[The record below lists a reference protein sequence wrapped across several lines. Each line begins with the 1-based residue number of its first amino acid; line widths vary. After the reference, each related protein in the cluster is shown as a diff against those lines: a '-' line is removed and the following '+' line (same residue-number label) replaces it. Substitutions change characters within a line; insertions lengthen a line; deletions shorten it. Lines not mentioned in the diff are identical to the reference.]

1 MMKFK
6 INILSLILFFL
17 IISAA
22 QAQVTVDVS
31 KITCEQFRGYAITDP
46 NNIALWLSGYYNG
59 QRYNWLAFRREGQR
73 AQRSFGLL
81 HLCAVVQR
89 LGPMTYWRTERAR
102 STATGRAFHDGWG
115 TEYDKGLFTYDDRA
129 RRICWGGPA
138 SIRG

>member
-22 QAQVTVDVS
+22 QAQVMVDVS

-59 QRYNWLAFRREGQR
+59 QRNNTIIKVE
-73 AQRSFGLL
+73 SFKENLEKVKDY
-81 HLCAVVQR
+81 CITNQKVTVMQAVSAV
-89 LGPMTYWRTERAR
+89 LGN
-102 STATGRAFHDGWG
+102 G
-115 TEYDKGLFTYDDRA
+115 KQ
-129 RRICWGGPA
+129 
-138 SIRG
+138 